1 MDPITLDATD
11 ADLSSTKATMGS
23 HTDDAVYV
31 SAHTMLFGPSS
42 LFVTDDG
49 VHDGDPCASSTRKN
63 DQVANDLPAQ
73 SNKGSDDATLAEET
87 KEKPKLS
94 LLSN

>member
-63 DQVANDLPAQ
+63 DPVANDLPAQ
-73 SNKGSDDATLAEET
+73 PNKVVMTPLLRKKRRINRSY
-87 KEKPKLS
+87 LS
-94 LLSN
+94 